1 MHTKK
6 QFWRQALATLVVACA
21 LSPLAPLRAVAAVP
35 EVHALTDDDRACLE
49 CHGPQE
55 PGAPGSPGA
64 PGAARAKQVEDG
76 RKVPL
81 IDVPTYL
88 SSVHGDAGCISC
100 HDEVKLPAHPGKP
113 RAAGEVPRKAPGT
126 VIPMCRSC
134 HAKVVKAFDRSFHA
148 ERVRARSRSAPDC
161 NGCHAP
167 HAVTT
172 ASVQEGPKNACLEC
186 HDDPAQTHRSWLPNA
201 ARHMETVACAAC
213 HAPEALLRTDLR
225 LSVKSGPEGGS
236 IAERFEP
243 LATKIDANRD
253 GLDAYEF
260 RTLIEA
266 LEQQGFKIAVR
277 GRIELRSGIQ
287 AHWLPEKS
295 RAMRDCF
302 GCHDEDAPPYKSVTV
317 STLDSQGGPVRHDA
331 QREILTS
338 AITIE
343 ALRGFY
349 ALGGTRLA
357 ALDLVLMLGLG
368 LGISVP
374 ALHLFVR
381 RLFVRPHAPTE

>member
-1 MHTKK
+1 MGPNMYTHKK
-6 QFWRQALATLVVACA
+6 HWREALATVVIACA
-21 LSPLAPLRAVAAVP
+21 MYQSAPVQAAGAAQP
-35 EVHALTDDDRACLE
+35 EPSADDRACLD

-55 PGAPGSPGA
+55 PRA
-64 PGAARAKQVEDG
+64 PGAANARRDLEG
-76 RKVPL
+76 RKVPR
-81 IDVPTYL
+81 IEVAAYL
-88 SSVHGDAGCISC
+88 NSVHGDAGCISC
-100 HDEVKLPAHPGKP
+100 HDEVKLPAHPGKAP
-113 RAAGEVPRKAPGT
+113 ASDERPRKAPGA

-134 HAKVVKAFDRSFHA
+134 HAKVVKAFDRSIHA
-148 ERVRARSRSAPDC
+148 EAVRARSRSAPDC

-172 ASVQEGPKNACLEC
+172 ASVQEGPKNACLGC

-201 ARHMETVACAAC
+201 ARHLETVACAAC

-225 LSVKSGPEGGS
+225 LSVRAGPGAAG

-243 LATKIDANRD
+243 LAAKIDANRD
-253 GLDAYEF
+253 GLDAHEF
-260 RTLIEA
+260 RALIEA
-266 LEQQGFKIAVR
+266 FEQQGFKIAVR
-277 GRIELRSGIQ
+277 GRIELRNGIQ

-295 RAMRDCF
+295 RALRDCF

-317 STLDSQGGPVRHDA
+317 STLDAQGGPVRYDA

-338 AITIE
+338 AITVE
-343 ALRGFY
+343 ALKGFY

-357 ALDLVLMLGLG
+357 ALDLVLALGLF

-374 ALHLFVR
+374 ALHLLIR
-381 RLFVRPHAPTE
+381 RVLARPHPPTE